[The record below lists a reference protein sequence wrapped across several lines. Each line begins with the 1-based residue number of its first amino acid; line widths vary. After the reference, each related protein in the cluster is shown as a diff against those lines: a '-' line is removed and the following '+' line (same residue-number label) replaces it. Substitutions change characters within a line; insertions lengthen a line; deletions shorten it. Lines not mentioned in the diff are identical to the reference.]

1 MLVAMPKS
9 FAKLTFWLKPTC
21 GVCGHALGRHCCDGT
36 ISQPTARRP
45 CFLVRYDGHM
55 ALANSRALKL
65 AGIDAAVNRRTLDGQ
80 HPNGWFPEQRITVAE
95 AIRGYTLGA
104 AYANF
109 AEERVG
115 SIAPGKAADL
125 VVLSRDI
132 LAEDE
137 QSRIAEARVVMTVMA
152 GRIVYQ
158 AEP

>member
-1 MLVAMPKS
+1 
-9 FAKLTFWLKPTC
+9 
-21 GVCGHALGRHCCDGT
+21 
-36 ISQPTARRP
+36 
-45 CFLVRYDGHM
+45 M